1 VTQLKFPIA
10 LPIAMLLFRSVRR
23 STQGAA
29 IAGLVAALLL
39 VANSSGLLFAQSFS
53 SGLRGTVS
61 DASGAALNGATA
73 TLTDEA
79 THQIRTAVTDGTG
92 SYAFNELRP
101 STYTLHL
108 AAAGFR
114 AADRTHIQLS
124 PQDFLTLDVTLSVGA
139 ASDVVQ
145 VSAEAALVDPSTASV
160 STNLSQ
166 EQLVNLPI
174 LGRNPYMSVKVS
186 GLFINTGNPQFVRL
200 ADQNGTTQ
208 TSVAGGPIGS
218 NQYEIDGVPIT
229 DTNNRPIAIP
239 TIEAIQDVK
248 VQANTYDAQ
257 VGRTGGAVFNTLL
270 RSGSNTYHGS
280 VFGATRQTDW
290 LANDFFAKQQGIP
303 RPDSPYY
310 NWGAS
315 LGGFLFIP
323 HVYDGRNKT
332 FFFIASE
339 GYIQTS
345 PYTEQFAVPT
355 ALERTGDFSESY
367 NTDGTLD
374 VIYDPTKTYTDAQGV
389 IHRTPFPGNKI
400 TNPST
405 VGKNIASYYPLPQV
419 ASASGQINFT
429 GTDDVRDHAQELTVK
444 LDQQIRPW
452 WNVSGSYIFYEALQ
466 PLGNPLGTLPG
477 SYSYT
482 YHRQVDATQLNS
494 TWILNPTTVLT
505 ARYGINRFP
514 NLIAEVSQGFNPAAL
529 GFPTSL
535 TSQLQ
540 ADFFPTI
547 FMRNFSQLGQDTSS
561 LDNWKSQTLNAT
573 LTKNLGKHNL
583 AFGTEYRRLRLN
595 FIDVSDAPGTYTF
608 SGAFSQ
614 DYPSAVNDD
623 TGSDLAD
630 LLLGYPASGFVETT
644 TPLKTY
650 ADYFALF
657 AQDDFR
663 VTRRLTL
670 NLGLRYES
678 ETGLKEDHNQLAVG
692 FDRTATSKLAGNT
705 SVAGGILFAGVNGN
719 SRDIG
724 DLSRLKL
731 APRIGASYALNGKT
745 VLRGGYGILYAPLR
759 YDPSAALAPGYTQYT
774 PYVASNDG
782 DQTPASVLDNPFP
795 NGIEKPSGNSAGLL
809 TGIGSSVTSYD
820 QKLKAPRV
828 QQFSAGVEREL
839 PGRIALEAEYIGSRS
854 TNLSPGYTGS
864 TPVNYNQLNPS
875 NFDLG
880 LSALSSAVSNPY
892 YGNGGAG
899 VIGSPTVAQSQLL
912 LPFPQ
917 FSSVNLLTS
926 SSYADY
932 NALLVKAE
940 RRVGKGLNLLSSF
953 TWSRNRDASFATN
966 NSIQSPAA
974 NAPQNIYDLGA
985 EYGYAVNNV
994 PYRFSAGATYDLPVG
1009 HGQRFSTGSRIVNLI
1024 AGDWQLSV
1032 LPTFQAGFPVTISQS
1047 NNPNKSVVGNGVQ
1060 RPSLV
1065 AGVPLGTKGSLY
1077 NRLSGYINP
1086 AAFTASSALTFG
1098 NAPRTLSL
1106 RGPAFE
1112 NWDLALFKNVKVLE
1126 RVNVQFRAE
1135 SFNAFNTPEFNGPN
1149 TSFGSSNFGQITSD
1163 ANFPR
1168 YLQLGLRVSY

>member
-1 VTQLKFPIA
+1 VTQFISAFRRLHFGSA
-10 LPIAMLLFRSVRR
+10 LRLPQS
-23 STQGAA
+23 AA
-29 IAGLVAALLL
+29 ITVIVATLVL
-39 VANSSGLLFAQSFS
+39 VANSSPLLCAQTFN

-61 DASGAALNGATA
+61 DARGAALGGAIA
-73 TLTDEA
+73 TLTDET
-79 THQIRTAVTDGTG
+79 THQVRKAITDSIGA
-92 SYAFNELRP
+92 YAFNELRP
-101 STYTLHL
+101 SNYTLHIE
-108 AAAGFR
+108 ATGFS
-114 AADRTHIQLS
+114 ATDRTHIELS
-124 PQDFLTLDVTLSVGA
+124 PQDFLTLDVVLSVGA
-139 ASDVVQ
+139 EKQVVE
-145 VSAEAALVDPSTASV
+145 VNSEAALVDPSTASV

-166 EQLVNLPI
+166 QQLEDLPI

-186 GLFINTGNPQFVRL
+186 GLFVNTGNPQFVRF

-218 NQYEIDGVPIT
+218 NLYEIDGVPIT

-280 VFGATRQTDW
+280 VFGATRQGDW
-290 LANDFFAKQQGIP
+290 LANDFFAKRQGVP
-303 RPDSPYY
+303 RPNSPYY

-315 LGGFLFIP
+315 LGGFLYIP
-323 HVYDGRNKT
+323 HVYDGHNKT

-355 ALERTGDFSESY
+355 ALERTGDFSQSY
-367 NTDGTLD
+367 NPDGTLD

-400 TNPST
+400 TNLSA

-419 ASASGQINFT
+419 ASATGQINFT
-429 GTDDVRDHAQELTVK
+429 GTDNVRDHAQEVTVK

-494 TWILNPTTVLT
+494 TWILNPTTILT
-505 ARYGINRFP
+505 ARYGNNRFP
-514 NLIAEVSQGFNPAAL
+514 NLIAEVSQGFNPSTL
-529 GFPTSL
+529 GFPTAL

-561 LDNWKSQTLNAT
+561 LDDWKSQTLNAT
-573 LTKNLGKHNL
+573 LTKSLGRHNL

-608 SGAFSQ
+608 SGVFTQ
-614 DYPSAVNDD
+614 DSPSAVNDD

-630 LLLGYPASGFVETT
+630 LLLGYPASGYVETT

-663 VTRRLTL
+663 LTPRMTL
-670 NLGLRYES
+670 NLGLRYEM

-692 FDRTATSKLAGNT
+692 FDRTAAAQLSSST
-705 SVAGGILFAGVNGN
+705 SVTGGILFAGTNGN
-719 SRDIG
+719 PRDIG
-724 DLSRLKL
+724 DLSRLKF
-731 APRIGASYALNGKT
+731 APRIGASYALNNKT

-759 YDPSAALAPGYTQYT
+759 YDPSAAIAPGYTQYT
-774 PYVASNDG
+774 PFVASNDG
-782 DQTPASVLDNPFP
+782 DQTPANVLDNPFP
-795 NGIEKPSGNSAGLL
+795 NGVEKPAGNSAGLL

-820 QKLKAPRV
+820 QDFKSPRI
-828 QQFSAGVEREL
+828 QQFSVGLEREL
-839 PGRIALEAEYIGSRS
+839 PGHIALEAEYVGSRS
-854 TNLSPGYTGS
+854 ANLSPGSTGS

-875 NFDLG
+875 KFGLG
-880 LSALSSAVSNPY
+880 LAALSSSVSNPY
-892 YGNGGAG
+892 YGNGGTG
-899 VIGSPTVAQSQLL
+899 VIGNPTVAQSQLM

-917 FSSVNLLTS
+917 FSSVNLLAS

-932 NALLVKAE
+932 NALLIKVE
-940 RRVGKGLNLLSSF
+940 RRAGKNLSLISSF
-953 TWSRNRDASFATN
+953 TWSRNRDASFATT

-974 NAPQNIYDLGA
+974 SAPQNIYDLRA
-985 EYGYAVNNV
+985 EYGYSVNNV
-994 PYRFSAGATYDLPVG
+994 PYRFSAGATYNLPVG
-1009 HGQRFSTGSRIVNLI
+1009 RGQRFSPRSSIGNLI
-1024 AGDWQLSV
+1024 VGNWQLSV
-1032 LPTFQAGFPVTISQS
+1032 VPTFQAGFPVTINQS
-1047 NNPNKSVVGNGVQ
+1047 SNPNSSVVGNAVQ
-1060 RPSLV
+1060 RPNLV
-1065 AGVPLGTKGSLY
+1065 SGVALGTKGSLY
-1077 NRLSGYINP
+1077 SRLSGYINP
-1086 AAFTASSALTFG
+1086 AAFTASTALTFG

-1112 NWDLALFKNVKVLE
+1112 NWDLALFKNVKVRD
-1126 RVNVQFRAE
+1126 RVEVQLRVE

-1149 TSFGSSNFGQITSD
+1149 TSFGSSSFGQITSD

-1168 YLQLGLRVSY
+1168 YLQLGLRVAY

>member
-1 VTQLKFPIA
+1 VTQFISAFRRLHFGSA
-10 LPIAMLLFRSVRR
+10 LRLPQS
-23 STQGAA
+23 AA
-29 IAGLVAALLL
+29 ITVIVATLVL
-39 VANSSGLLFAQSFS
+39 VANSSPLLCAQTFN

-61 DASGAALNGATA
+61 DARGAALGGAIA
-73 TLTDEA
+73 TLTDET
-79 THQIRTAVTDGTG
+79 THQVRKAITDSIGA
-92 SYAFNELRP
+92 YAFNELRP
-101 STYTLHL
+101 SNYTLHIE
-108 AAAGFR
+108 ATGFS
-114 AADRTHIQLS
+114 ATDRTHIELS
-124 PQDFLTLDVTLSVGA
+124 PQDFLTLDVVLSVGA
-139 ASDVVQ
+139 EKQVVE
-145 VSAEAALVDPSTASV
+145 VNSEAALVDPSTASV

-166 EQLVNLPI
+166 QQLEDLPI

-186 GLFINTGNPQFVRL
+186 GLFVNTGNPQFVRF

-218 NQYEIDGVPIT
+218 NLYEIDGVPIT

-280 VFGATRQTDW
+280 VFGATRQGDW
-290 LANDFFAKQQGIP
+290 LANDFFAKRQGVP
-303 RPDSPYY
+303 RPNSPYY

-315 LGGFLFIP
+315 LGGFLYIP
-323 HVYDGRNKT
+323 HVYDGHNKT

-355 ALERTGDFSESY
+355 ALERTGDFSQSY
-367 NTDGTLD
+367 NPDGTLD

-400 TNPST
+400 TNLSA

-419 ASASGQINFT
+419 ASATGQINFT
-429 GTDDVRDHAQELTVK
+429 GTDNVRDHAQEVTVK

-494 TWILNPTTVLT
+494 TWILNPTTILT
-505 ARYGINRFP
+505 ARYGNNRFP
-514 NLIAEVSQGFNPAAL
+514 NLIAEVSQGFNPSTL
-529 GFPTSL
+529 GFPTAL

-561 LDNWKSQTLNAT
+561 LDDWKSQTLNAT
-573 LTKNLGKHNL
+573 VTKSLGRHNL

-608 SGAFSQ
+608 SGVFTQ
-614 DYPSAVNDD
+614 DSPSAVNDD

-630 LLLGYPASGFVETT
+630 LLLGYPASGYVETT

-663 VTRRLTL
+663 LTPRMTL
-670 NLGLRYES
+670 NLGLRYEM

-692 FDRTATSKLAGNT
+692 FDRTAAAQLSSST
-705 SVAGGILFAGVNGN
+705 SVTGGILFAGTNGN
-719 SRDIG
+719 PRDIG
-724 DLSRLKL
+724 DLSRLKF
-731 APRIGASYALNGKT
+731 APRIGASYALNNKT

-759 YDPSAALAPGYTQYT
+759 YDPSAAIAPGYTQYT
-774 PYVASNDG
+774 PFVASNDG
-782 DQTPASVLDNPFP
+782 DQTPANVLDNPFP
-795 NGIEKPSGNSAGLL
+795 NGVEKPAGNSAGLL

-820 QKLKAPRV
+820 QDFKSPRI
-828 QQFSAGVEREL
+828 QQFSVGLEREL
-839 PGRIALEAEYIGSRS
+839 PGHIALEAEYVGSRS
-854 TNLSPGYTGS
+854 ANLSPGSTGS

-875 NFDLG
+875 KFGLG
-880 LSALSSAVSNPY
+880 LAALSSSVSNPY
-892 YGNGGAG
+892 YGNGGTG
-899 VIGSPTVAQSQLL
+899 VIGNPTVAQSQLM

-917 FSSVNLLTS
+917 FSSVNLLAS

-932 NALLVKAE
+932 NALLIKVE
-940 RRVGKGLNLLSSF
+940 RRAGKNLSLISSF
-953 TWSRNRDASFATN
+953 TWSRNRDASFATT

-974 NAPQNIYDLGA
+974 SAPQNIYDLRA
-985 EYGYAVNNV
+985 EYGYSVNNV
-994 PYRFSAGATYDLPVG
+994 PYRFSAGATYNLPVG
-1009 HGQRFSTGSRIVNLI
+1009 RGQRFSPRSSIGNLI
-1024 AGDWQLSV
+1024 VGNWQLSV
-1032 LPTFQAGFPVTISQS
+1032 VPTFQAGFPVTINQS
-1047 NNPNKSVVGNGVQ
+1047 SNPNSSVVGNAVQ
-1060 RPSLV
+1060 RPNLV
-1065 AGVPLGTKGSLY
+1065 SGVALGTKGSLY
-1077 NRLSGYINP
+1077 SRLSGYINP
-1086 AAFTASSALTFG
+1086 AAFTASTALTFG

-1112 NWDLALFKNVKVLE
+1112 NWDLALFKNVKVRD
-1126 RVNVQFRAE
+1126 RVEVQLRVE

-1149 TSFGSSNFGQITSD
+1149 TSFGSSSFGQITSD

-1168 YLQLGLRVSY
+1168 YLQLGLRVAY

>member
-1 VTQLKFPIA
+1 MIQFTSAPRLRF
-10 LPIAMLLFRSVRR
+10 FRKAGS
-23 STQGAA
+23 SAQSAA
-29 IAGLVAALLL
+29 ISGIVATLLL
-39 VANSSGLLFAQSFS
+39 VVISSPLSHSQNFS

-61 DASGAALNGATA
+61 DASGAALHGATA

-79 THQIRTAVTDGTG
+79 THQIRTATTDSIGA
-92 SYAFNELRP
+92 YAFSELRP
-101 STYTLHL
+101 STYTLHI
-108 AAAGFR
+108 AAAGFS
-114 AADRTHIQLS
+114 ATDRTHIQLS
-124 PQDFLTLDVTLSVGA
+124 PQDFLTLDIELAVGA
-139 ASDVVQ
+139 ASDSVQ
-145 VSAEAALVDPSTASV
+145 VSEEATLVDPATASV
-160 STNLSQ
+160 STNLNQ
-166 EQLVNLPI
+166 QQLVDLPI

-186 GLFINTGNPQFVRL
+186 GLFINTGNPQFVRF

-218 NQYEIDGVPIT
+218 NLYEIDGVAIT

-270 RSGSNTYHGS
+270 RSGSNIYHGS
-280 VFGATRQTDW
+280 VFGATRQTEW

-315 LGGFLFIP
+315 LGGFLYIP

-355 ALERTGDFSESY
+355 ALERTGDFSQSY
-367 NTDGTLD
+367 NPDGTLD
-374 VIYDPTKTYTDAQGV
+374 VIYDPTKTYSDAQGV
-389 IHRTPFPGNKI
+389 LHRTPFPENKI
-400 TNPST
+400 TNLST
-405 VGKNIASYYPLPQV
+405 VGKNIASYYPLPQEPEPT
-419 ASASGQINFT
+419 GQINFT
-429 GTDDVRDHAQELTVK
+429 GIDDVRDHAQEVTVK

-494 TWILNPTTVLT
+494 TWILNPTTVVT

-514 NLIAEVSQGFNPAAL
+514 NLIAEVSEGFNPASL

-561 LDNWKSQTLNAT
+561 LDNWKSQTLSAA
-573 LTKNLGKHNL
+573 LTKNLGKHDL
-583 AFGTEYRRLRLN
+583 SFGAEYRRLRLN

-608 SGAFSQ
+608 SGVFTQ
-614 DYPSAVNDD
+614 DFPSAVNDD

-630 LLLGYPASGFVETT
+630 LLLGYPESGYVETT
-644 TPLKTY
+644 TPLQTY
-650 ADYFALF
+650 ADYFALY

-663 VTRRLTL
+663 LSRRLTL

-692 FDRTATSKLAGNT
+692 FDRNATAKLAGGT
-705 SVAGGILFAGVNGN
+705 PVTGGILFAGVDGN
-719 SRDIG
+719 PRDIG
-724 DLSRLKL
+724 NLSRLKF
-731 APRIGASYALNGKT
+731 APRIGVSYALNRKT
-745 VLRGGYGILYAPLR
+745 VLRGGYGILYAPVR

-782 DQTPASVLDNPFP
+782 DQTPANVLDNPFP
-795 NGIEKPSGNSAGLL
+795 SGIEKPAGNSAGLL
-809 TGIGSSVTSYD
+809 TGIGGSVTSYD
-820 QKLKAPRV
+820 QGFKAPRV
-828 QQFSAGVEREL
+828 QQFSAGLEREL
-839 PGRIALEAEYIGSRS
+839 PGKIALEAEYVGSRS
-854 TNLSPGYTGS
+854 NNLSPGSTGS
-864 TPVNYNQLNPS
+864 TPINYNQLNPS
-875 NFDLG
+875 NFNLG
-880 LSALSSAVSNPY
+880 LAALSNSVSNPY
-892 YGNGGAG
+892 YGNGGTG

-917 FSSVNLLTS
+917 FSSVNLLAS

-932 NALLVKAE
+932 NALLIKAE
-940 RRVGKGLNLLSSF
+940 RRVGRGLNLLSSF

-974 NAPQNIYDLGA
+974 SAPQNIYNLQA
-985 EYGYAVNNV
+985 EYGYSVNNV
-994 PYRFSAGATYDLPVG
+994 PYRFSAGVTYDLPVG
-1009 HGQRFSTGSRIVNLI
+1009 RGQRFSTGSRIGDLI

-1032 LPTFQAGFPVTISQS
+1032 IPTFQAGFPLTIRQS
-1047 NNPNKSVVGNGVQ
+1047 SNPNSSVVGNGVQ
-1060 RPSLV
+1060 RPNLV
-1065 AGVPLGTKGSLY
+1065 PGVPLGTKGSLY
-1077 NRLSGYINP
+1077 SRLSGYINP
-1086 AAFTASSALTFG
+1086 AAFTSSAALTFG

-1106 RGPAFE
+1106 RGPAYE
-1112 NWDLALFKNVKVLE
+1112 NWDLALFKNVKIREL
-1126 RVNVQFRAE
+1126 VNVQFRAE
-1135 SFNAFNTPEFNGPN
+1135 SFNALNTPEYNGPN
-1149 TSFGSSNFGQITSD
+1149 TSFGSSSFGQISSD

>member
-1 VTQLKFPIA
+1 VTQFISAFRRLHFGSA
-10 LPIAMLLFRSVRR
+10 LRLPQS
-23 STQGAA
+23 AA
-29 IAGLVAALLL
+29 ITVIVATLVL
-39 VANSSGLLFAQSFS
+39 VANSSPLLCAQTFN

-61 DASGAALNGATA
+61 DARGAALGGAIA
-73 TLTDEA
+73 TLTDET
-79 THQIRTAVTDGTG
+79 THQVRKAITDSIGA
-92 SYAFNELRP
+92 YAFNELRP
-101 STYTLHL
+101 SNYTLHIE
-108 AAAGFR
+108 ATGFS
-114 AADRTHIQLS
+114 ATDRTHIELS
-124 PQDFLTLDVTLSVGA
+124 PQDFLTLDVVLSVGA
-139 ASDVVQ
+139 EKQVVE
-145 VSAEAALVDPSTASV
+145 VNSEAALVDPSTASV

-166 EQLVNLPI
+166 QQLEDLPI

-186 GLFINTGNPQFVRL
+186 GLFVNTGNPQFVRF

-218 NQYEIDGVPIT
+218 NLYEIDGVPIT

-280 VFGATRQTDW
+280 VFGATRQGDW
-290 LANDFFAKQQGIP
+290 LANDFFAKRQGVP
-303 RPDSPYY
+303 RPNSPYY

-315 LGGFLFIP
+315 LGGFLYIP
-323 HVYDGRNKT
+323 HVYDGHNKT

-355 ALERTGDFSESY
+355 ALERTGDFSQSY
-367 NTDGTLD
+367 NPDGTLD

-400 TNPST
+400 TNLSA

-419 ASASGQINFT
+419 ASATGQINFT
-429 GTDDVRDHAQELTVK
+429 GTDNVRDHAQEVTVK

-494 TWILNPTTVLT
+494 TWILNPTTILT
-505 ARYGINRFP
+505 ARYGNNRFP
-514 NLIAEVSQGFNPAAL
+514 NLIAEVSQGFNPSTL
-529 GFPTSL
+529 GFPTAL

-561 LDNWKSQTLNAT
+561 LDDWKSQTLNAT
-573 LTKNLGKHNL
+573 LTKSLGRHNL

-608 SGAFSQ
+608 SGVFTQ
-614 DYPSAVNDD
+614 DSPSAVNDD

-630 LLLGYPASGFVETT
+630 LLLGYPASGYVETT

-663 VTRRLTL
+663 LTPRMTL
-670 NLGLRYES
+670 NLGLRYEM

-692 FDRTATSKLAGNT
+692 FDRTAAAQLSSST
-705 SVAGGILFAGVNGN
+705 SVTGGILFAGTNGN
-719 SRDIG
+719 PRDIG
-724 DLSRLKL
+724 DLSRLKF
-731 APRIGASYALNGKT
+731 APRIGASYALNNKT

-759 YDPSAALAPGYTQYT
+759 YDPSAAIAPGYTQYT
-774 PYVASNDG
+774 PFVASNDG
-782 DQTPASVLDNPFP
+782 DQTPANVLDNPFP
-795 NGIEKPSGNSAGLL
+795 NGVEKPAGNSAGLL

-820 QKLKAPRV
+820 QDFKSPRI
-828 QQFSAGVEREL
+828 QQFSVGLEREL
-839 PGRIALEAEYIGSRS
+839 PGHIALEAEYVGSRS
-854 TNLSPGYTGS
+854 ANLSPGSTGS

-875 NFDLG
+875 KFGLG
-880 LSALSSAVSNPY
+880 LAALSSSVSNPY
-892 YGNGGAG
+892 YGNGGTG
-899 VIGSPTVAQSQLL
+899 VIGNPTVAQSQLM

-917 FSSVNLLTS
+917 FSSVNLLAS

-932 NALLVKAE
+932 NALLIKVE
-940 RRVGKGLNLLSSF
+940 RRAGKNLSLISSF
-953 TWSRNRDASFATN
+953 TWSRNRDASFATT

-974 NAPQNIYDLGA
+974 SAPQNIYDLRA
-985 EYGYAVNNV
+985 EYGYSVNNV
-994 PYRFSAGATYDLPVG
+994 PYRFSAGATYNLPVG
-1009 HGQRFSTGSRIVNLI
+1009 RGQRFSLRSSIGNLI
-1024 AGDWQLSV
+1024 VGNWQLSV
-1032 LPTFQAGFPVTISQS
+1032 VPTFQAGFPVTINQS
-1047 NNPNKSVVGNGVQ
+1047 SNPNSSVVGNAVQ
-1060 RPSLV
+1060 RPNLV
-1065 AGVPLGTKGSLY
+1065 SGVALGTKGSLY
-1077 NRLSGYINP
+1077 SRLSGYINP
-1086 AAFTASSALTFG
+1086 AAFTASTALTFG

-1112 NWDLALFKNVKVLE
+1112 NWDLALFKNVKVRD
-1126 RVNVQFRAE
+1126 RVEVQLRVE

-1149 TSFGSSNFGQITSD
+1149 TSFGSSSFGQITSD

-1168 YLQLGLRVSY
+1168 YLQLGLRVAY

>member
-1 VTQLKFPIA
+1 MTRFIIPFRT
-10 LPIAMLLFRSVRR
+10 LPFRKVRL
-23 STQGAA
+23 SAESAA
-29 IAGLVAALLL
+29 IAGMIFTLLL
-39 VANSSGLLFAQSFS
+39 LASSSPLLFAQTFS

-61 DASGAALNGATA
+61 DASGGALRGATA

-79 THQIRTAVTDGTG
+79 THQVRTAVTDSIGA
-92 SYAFNELRP
+92 YAFNELRP
-101 STYTLHL
+101 STYTLHI
-108 AAAGFR
+108 AADGFS
-114 AADRTHIQLS
+114 ATDRTHIELS
-124 PQDFLTLDVTLSVGA
+124 PQDFLTLDVALTVGA
-139 ASDVVQ
+139 TRDVVQ

-160 STNLSQ
+160 STNLTQ
-166 EQLVNLPI
+166 EQLVDLPI

-186 GLFINTGNPQFVRL
+186 GLFINTGNPQFVRF

-218 NQYEIDGVPIT
+218 NLYEIDGVPIT

-315 LGGFLFIP
+315 LGGFVFIP
-323 HVYDGRNKT
+323 RVYNGHDKT
-332 FFFIASE
+332 FFFIGSE

-355 ALERTGDFSESY
+355 ALERTGDFSQSF
-367 NTDGTLD
+367 NSDGTLD
-374 VIYDPTKTYTDAQGV
+374 VIYDPTKSYTDEEGV

-400 TNPST
+400 TNLST

-419 ASASGQINFT
+419 ASATGQINFT
-429 GTDDVRDHAQELTVK
+429 GTDDVRDHAQEVTVK

-452 WNVSGSYIFYEALQ
+452 WNVSGSYIFYEARQ

-477 SYSYT
+477 SYSYIF
-482 YHRQVDATQLNS
+482 HRQVDATQLNS
-494 TWILNPTTVLT
+494 TWILNRTTVLT

-514 NLIAEVSQGFNPAAL
+514 NLIAEVSQGFNPSTL
-529 GFPTSL
+529 GFPTTL

-561 LDNWKSQTLNAT
+561 LDDWKSQTLNAT
-573 LTKNLGKHNL
+573 LTKSLGKHNL

-608 SGAFSQ
+608 SGVFTQ
-614 DYPSAVNDD
+614 DFPSAVNDD

-630 LLLGYPASGFVETT
+630 LLLGYPASGYVETT

-650 ADYFALF
+650 ADYLAFF
-657 AQDDFR
+657 GQDDFR
-663 VTRRLTL
+663 LTRHLTL

-692 FDRTATSKLAGNT
+692 FDRTATAQLGGNT
-705 SVAGGILFAGVNGN
+705 PVTGGILFAGINGN
-719 SRDIG
+719 PRDIG
-724 DLSRLKL
+724 DLSRLKF
-731 APRIGASYALNGKT
+731 APRIGASYALNSNT

-774 PYVASNDG
+774 PFVASNDG
-782 DQTPASVLDNPFP
+782 DQTPANVLDNPFP
-795 NGIEKPSGNSAGLL
+795 NGVEKPAGNSAGLL

-820 QKLKAPRV
+820 RSLKAPRV
-828 QQFSAGVEREL
+828 QQFSAGLEREL
-839 PGRIALEAEYIGSRS
+839 PGKIALEAEYVGSRS
-854 TNLSPGYTGS
+854 TNLSPGSTGS

-875 NFDLG
+875 HFGLG
-880 LSALSSAVSNPY
+880 LAALSSSVSNPY
-892 YGNGGAG
+892 YGNGGTG
-899 VIGSPTVAQSQLL
+899 VIGSSTVAESQLL

-917 FSSVNLLTS
+917 FSSVNLLAS
-926 SSYADY
+926 SGYADY
-932 NALLVKAE
+932 DALLVKAE
-940 RRVGKGLNLLSSF
+940 RRAGRGLNLLSSF

-974 NAPQNIYDLGA
+974 NAPQNIYDLRA
-985 EYGYAVNNV
+985 EYGYSVNNV

-1009 HGQRFSTGSRIVNLI
+1009 QGQRYSTGSRIGDLI

-1032 LPTFQAGFPVTISQS
+1032 VPTFQAGFPVTISQS
-1047 NNPNKSVVGNGVQ
+1047 SNPNSSVVGNGVQ
-1060 RPSLV
+1060 RPNLV
-1065 AGVPLGTKGSLY
+1065 PGVALGTKGSLY
-1077 NRLSGYINP
+1077 NRLTDYINP
-1086 AAFTASSALTFG
+1086 AAFTSSAALTFG

-1112 NWDLALFKNVKVLE
+1112 NWDLALFKNVKVRE
-1126 RVNVQFRAE
+1126 RVDVQFRAE
-1135 SFNAFNTPEFNGPN
+1135 SFNAFNTPEYNGPN

>member
-1 VTQLKFPIA
+1 MTQLISAFK
-10 LPIAMLLFRSVRR
+10 LFLFGSVRR
-23 STQGAA
+23 SSQSTPFTGILATL
-29 IAGLVAALLL
+29 ILIVG
-39 VANSSGLLFAQSFS
+39 SSPQLFAQTFS
-53 SGLRGTVS
+53 SGLRGTVT
-61 DASGAALNGATA
+61 DASGAAIAGATA

-79 THQIRTAVTDGTG
+79 THQVRTATTDSIGA
-92 SYAFNELRP
+92 YAFNELRP
-101 STYTLHL
+101 STYTLHIE
-108 AAAGFR
+108 AASFSAT
-114 AADRTHIQLS
+114 DRTHIQLS
-124 PQDFLTLDVTLSVGA
+124 PQDFLILDIALTVGA
-139 ASDVVQ
+139 AQNVVEVRSD
-145 VSAEAALVDPSTASV
+145 AALIDPSTASI

-166 EQLVNLPI
+166 QQLEDLPI
-174 LGRNPYMSVKVS
+174 LGRNPYMSVKES
-186 GLFINTGNPQFVRL
+186 GLFVNTGNPQFVRF

-218 NQYEIDGVPIT
+218 NQYEIDGIPIT

-315 LGGFLFIP
+315 MGGFLFIP

-355 ALERTGDFSESY
+355 ALERTGDFSQSY
-367 NTDGTLD
+367 NPDGTLD

-400 TNPST
+400 ANVST

-419 ASASGQINFT
+419 SSATGQINFT
-429 GTDDVRDHAQELTVK
+429 GTDDVRDHAQEVTLK

-482 YHRQVDATQLNS
+482 YHRQVDATQFNS

-505 ARYGINRFP
+505 VRYGNNRFP
-514 NLIAEVSQGFNPAAL
+514 NLIAEVSQGFNPATL

-547 FMRNFSQLGQDTSS
+547 FMRNFSQLGQDTSQ
-561 LDNWKSQTLNAT
+561 LDNWKSQTLNET
-573 LTKNLGKHNL
+573 LTKSLGKHNL
-583 AFGTEYRRLRLN
+583 AFGTEYRRLRMN
-595 FIDVSDAPGTYTF
+595 FIDVSEAPGTYTF
-608 SGAFSQ
+608 SGVFTQ
-614 DYPSAVNDD
+614 DSPSAVNDD

-630 LLLGYPASGFVETT
+630 LLLGYPASGYVETT
-644 TPLKTY
+644 TPLQTY
-650 ADYFALF
+650 ADYFAVF

-663 VTRRLTL
+663 LSRRLTL
-670 NLGLRYES
+670 NLGLRYET

-692 FDRTATSKLAGNT
+692 FNPTATALLNGT
-705 SVAGGILFAGVNGN
+705 TPVTGGILFAGVNDN
-719 SRDIG
+719 PRDIG
-724 DLSRLKL
+724 SLSRLKF
-731 APRIGASYALNGKT
+731 APRIGASYALNDKT
-745 VLRGGYGILYAPLR
+745 VLRGGYGILYAPIR

-782 DQTPASVLDNPFP
+782 DQTPDNVLDNPFP
-795 NGIEKPSGNSAGLL
+795 SGIQKPAGNSAGLL

-820 QKLKAPRV
+820 QSFKAPRV
-828 QQFSAGVEREL
+828 QQFSVGVEREL
-839 PGRIALEAEYIGSRS
+839 PGHIALEVEYVGSRS
-854 TNLSPGYTGS
+854 TNLSPGSTGS
-864 TPVNYNQLNPS
+864 TPVNYDQLNPS
-875 NFDLG
+875 KFGLG
-880 LSALSSAVSNPY
+880 LAALSAPVANPY
-892 YGNGGAG
+892 YGNGGTG
-899 VIGSPTVAQSQLL
+899 VIGNPTVAQSQLL

-917 FSSVNLLTS
+917 FSSVNLLAS

-940 RRVGKGLNLLSSF
+940 RRAGKGLTLISSF
-953 TWSRNRDASFATN
+953 TWSRNRDASFSTT
-966 NSIQSPAA
+966 NSIQTPAA
-974 NAPQNIYDLGA
+974 SAPQNIYDLRA

-994 PYRFSAGATYDLPVG
+994 PYRFSAGATFDLPVG
-1009 HGQRFSTGSRIVNLI
+1009 HGQRFSTRSAIGDLILGS
-1024 AGDWQLSV
+1024 WQLSV
-1032 LPTFQAGFPVTISQS
+1032 APTFQAGFPITISQS
-1047 NNPNKSVVGNGVQ
+1047 SNPNSSVVGNGVQ
-1060 RPSLV
+1060 RPNLV
-1065 AGVPLGTKGSLY
+1065 PGVSLGTKGSLY

-1086 AAFTASSALTFG
+1086 AAFTASSALTYG

-1112 NWDLALFKNVKVLE
+1112 NWDLALFKNVKVHD

-1135 SFNAFNTPEFNGPN
+1135 SFNAFNTPEYNGPN

-1168 YLQLGLRVSY
+1168 YLQLGLRVAY

>member
-1 VTQLKFPIA
+1 MIQFIPFV
-10 LPIAMLLFRSVRR
+10 RSILR
-23 STQGAA
+23 SPHS
-29 IAGLVAALLL
+29 AALTGIIAIFLF
-39 VANSSGLLFAQSFS
+39 VSSVSPSLFAQTFNG
-53 SGLRGTVS
+53 GLRGTVT
-61 DASGAALNGATA
+61 DASGAALAGATA

-79 THQIRTAVTDGTG
+79 THQIRTAITDSIGA
-92 SYAFNELRP
+92 YAFNELRP
-101 STYTLHL
+101 SNYTLHI
-108 AAAGFR
+108 AAAGFS
-114 AADRTHIQLS
+114 ATDRTHILLS
-124 PQDFLTLDVTLSVGA
+124 PQDFLTLDVSLAVGA

-166 EQLVNLPI
+166 QQLVDLPI

-186 GLFINTGNPQFVRL
+186 GLFINTGNPQFVRF

-218 NQYEIDGVPIT
+218 NLYEIDGVPIT

-323 HVYDGRNKT
+323 HVYDGHNKT

-355 ALERTGDFSESY
+355 ALERTGDFSQSF

-374 VIYDPTKTYTDAQGV
+374 VIYDPTKTYMDAQGV

-400 TNPST
+400 TNPSA
-405 VGKNIASYYPLPQV
+405 VGKNIASYYPLPQTP
-419 ASASGQINFT
+419 SATGQINFT
-429 GTDDVRDHAQELTVK
+429 GTDNVRDHAQEVTVK

-452 WNVSGSYIFYEALQ
+452 WTASGSYVFYEALQ

-505 ARYGINRFP
+505 ARYGNNRFP
-514 NLIAEVSQGFNPAAL
+514 NLIAEVSQGFNPSTL
-529 GFPTSL
+529 GFPTTL

-547 FMRNFSQLGQDTSS
+547 FLRNFSQLGQDTSS
-561 LDNWKSQTLNAT
+561 LDDWKSQTLDAT
-573 LTKNLGKHNL
+573 LTKSWGRHNL

-595 FIDVSDAPGTYTF
+595 FIDVSDAPGTYSF
-608 SGAFSQ
+608 SGVFTQ
-614 DYPSAVNDD
+614 DFPSAVNDD
-623 TGSDLAD
+623 SGSDLAD
-630 LLLGYPASGFVETT
+630 LLLGYPASGEVETT

-650 ADYFALF
+650 ADYFAVF

-663 VTRRLTL
+663 LTRRLTL

-692 FDRTATSKLAGNT
+692 FDRAATAQLGGSIPVT
-705 SVAGGILFAGVNGN
+705 GGILFAGINGN
-719 SRDIG
+719 PRDIG
-724 DLSRLKL
+724 DLSRLKF
-731 APRIGASYALNGKT
+731 APRIGASYALNSKT
-745 VLRGGYGILYAPLR
+745 VVRGGYGILYAPIR

-782 DQTPASVLDNPFP
+782 DQTPANVLNNPFP
-795 NGIEKPSGNSAGLL
+795 SGIEKPAGNSAGLL
-809 TGIGSSVTSYD
+809 TGVGGSVTSYD
-820 QKLKAPRV
+820 QGFKAPRV
-828 QQFSAGVEREL
+828 QQFSVGVEREL
-839 PGRIALEAEYIGSRS
+839 PGKIALDAEYVGSRS
-854 TNLSPGYTGS
+854 TNLSPGSTGS

-875 NFDLG
+875 SFGLG
-880 LSALSSAVSNPY
+880 LAALSSSVSNPY
-892 YGNGGAG
+892 YGNGGTG
-899 VIGSPTVAQSQLL
+899 VIGNSTVAQSQLL

-917 FSSVNLLTS
+917 FSSVNLLAS

-932 NALLVKAE
+932 NALLIKAE
-940 RRVGKGLNLLSSF
+940 RRAGKGLNLLSSF

-974 NAPQNIYDLGA
+974 SAPQNIYDLRA
-985 EYGYAVNNV
+985 EYGYSVNNV

-1009 HGQRFSTGSRIVNLI
+1009 QGQRFSAGSRIGNLI

-1032 LPTFQAGFPVTISQS
+1032 VPTFQAGFPVTISQS
-1047 NNPNKSVVGNGVQ
+1047 SNPNSSVVGNGVQ
-1060 RPSLV
+1060 RPNLV
-1065 AGVPLGTKGSLY
+1065 PGAALGTSGSLY
-1077 NRLSGYINP
+1077 NRLSDYINP
-1086 AAFTASSALTFG
+1086 AAFTSSTALTFG
-1098 NAPRTLSL
+1098 NAPRALSL

-1112 NWDLALFKNVKVLE
+1112 NWDLALFKNVRVRD

-1168 YLQLGLRVSY
+1168 YLQLGLRVAY

>member
-1 VTQLKFPIA
+1 VTQFISAFRRLHFGSA
-10 LPIAMLLFRSVRR
+10 LRLPQS
-23 STQGAA
+23 AA
-29 IAGLVAALLL
+29 ITVIVATLVL
-39 VANSSGLLFAQSFS
+39 VANSSPLLCAQTFN

-61 DASGAALNGATA
+61 DARGAALGGAIA
-73 TLTDEA
+73 TLTDET
-79 THQIRTAVTDGTG
+79 THQVRKAITDSIGA
-92 SYAFNELRP
+92 YAFNELRP
-101 STYTLHL
+101 SNYTLHIE
-108 AAAGFR
+108 ATGFS
-114 AADRTHIQLS
+114 ATDRTHIELS
-124 PQDFLTLDVTLSVGA
+124 PQDFLTLDVVLSVGA
-139 ASDVVQ
+139 EKQVVE
-145 VSAEAALVDPSTASV
+145 VNSEAALVDPSTASV

-166 EQLVNLPI
+166 QQLEDLPI

-186 GLFINTGNPQFVRL
+186 GLFVNTGNPQFVRF

-218 NQYEIDGVPIT
+218 NLYEIDGVPIT

-280 VFGATRQTDW
+280 VFGATRQGDW
-290 LANDFFAKQQGIP
+290 LANDFFAKRQGVP
-303 RPDSPYY
+303 RPNSPYY

-315 LGGFLFIP
+315 LGGFLYIP
-323 HVYDGRNKT
+323 HVYDGHNKT

-355 ALERTGDFSESY
+355 ALERTGDFSQSY
-367 NTDGTLD
+367 NPDGTLD

-400 TNPST
+400 TNLSA

-419 ASASGQINFT
+419 ASATGQINFT
-429 GTDDVRDHAQELTVK
+429 GTDNVRDHAQEVTVK

-494 TWILNPTTVLT
+494 TWILNPTTILT
-505 ARYGINRFP
+505 ARYGNNRFP
-514 NLIAEVSQGFNPAAL
+514 NLIAEVSQGFNPSTL
-529 GFPTSL
+529 GFPTAL

-561 LDNWKSQTLNAT
+561 LDDWKSQTLNAT
-573 LTKNLGKHNL
+573 VTKSLGRHNL

-608 SGAFSQ
+608 SGVFTQ
-614 DYPSAVNDD
+614 DSPSAVNDD

-630 LLLGYPASGFVETT
+630 LLLGYPASGYVETT

-663 VTRRLTL
+663 LTPRMTL
-670 NLGLRYES
+670 NLGLRYEM

-692 FDRTATSKLAGNT
+692 FDRTAAAQLSSST
-705 SVAGGILFAGVNGN
+705 SVTGGILFAGTNGN
-719 SRDIG
+719 PRDIG
-724 DLSRLKL
+724 DLSRLKF
-731 APRIGASYALNGKT
+731 APRIGASYALNNKT

-759 YDPSAALAPGYTQYT
+759 YDPSAAIAPGYTQYT
-774 PYVASNDG
+774 PFVASNDG
-782 DQTPASVLDNPFP
+782 DQTPANVLDNPFP
-795 NGIEKPSGNSAGLL
+795 NGVEKPAGNSAGLL

-820 QKLKAPRV
+820 QDFKSPRI
-828 QQFSAGVEREL
+828 QQFSVGVEREL
-839 PGRIALEAEYIGSRS
+839 PGHVALEAEYVGSRS
-854 TNLSPGYTGS
+854 ANLSPGSTGS

-875 NFDLG
+875 KFGLG
-880 LSALSSAVSNPY
+880 LAALSSSVSNPY
-892 YGNGGAG
+892 YGNGGTG
-899 VIGSPTVAQSQLL
+899 VIGNPTVAQSQLL

-917 FSSVNLLTS
+917 FSSVNLLAS

-932 NALLVKAE
+932 NALLIKVE
-940 RRVGKGLNLLSSF
+940 RRAGKNLSLISSF
-953 TWSRNRDASFATN
+953 TWSRNRDASFATT

-974 NAPQNIYDLGA
+974 SAPQNIYDLRA
-985 EYGYAVNNV
+985 EYGYSVNNV
-994 PYRFSAGATYDLPVG
+994 PYRFSAGATYNLPVG
-1009 HGQRFSTGSRIVNLI
+1009 RGQRFSLRSSIGNLI
-1024 AGDWQLSV
+1024 VGNWQLSV
-1032 LPTFQAGFPVTISQS
+1032 VPTFQAGFPVTINQS
-1047 NNPNKSVVGNGVQ
+1047 SNPNSSVVGNAVQ
-1060 RPSLV
+1060 RPNLV
-1065 AGVPLGTKGSLY
+1065 SGVALGTKGSLY
-1077 NRLSGYINP
+1077 SRLSGYINP
-1086 AAFTASSALTFG
+1086 AAFTASTALTFG

-1112 NWDLALFKNVKVLE
+1112 NWDLALFKNVKVRD
-1126 RVNVQFRAE
+1126 RVEVQLRVE

-1149 TSFGSSNFGQITSD
+1149 TSFGSSSFGQITSD

-1168 YLQLGLRVSY
+1168 YLQLGLRVAY

>member
-1 VTQLKFPIA
+1 MATL
-10 LPIAMLLFRSVRR
+10 SVF
-23 STQGAA
+23 
-29 IAGLVAALLL
+29 AALILL
-39 VANSSGLLFAQSFS
+39 TNASFPLSAQTFN

-61 DASGAALNGATA
+61 DASGGALSGATA
-73 TLTDEA
+73 TLTDES
-79 THQIRTAVTDGTG
+79 TQQIRKAVTDSIGA
-92 SYAFNELRP
+92 YAFNELRP
-101 STYTLHL
+101 SSYTLHIE
-108 AAAGFR
+108 AAGFSSSDS
-114 AADRTHIQLS
+114 AHIELS
-124 PQDFLTLDVTLSVGA
+124 PQDFLTLDIALRAGGEKQVVEVTS
-139 ASDVVQ
+139 
-145 VSAEAALVDPSTASV
+145 EAALVDPSTASV
-160 STNLSQ
+160 STNLNQ
-166 EQLVNLPI
+166 QQLEDQPI
-174 LGRNPYMSVKVS
+174 LGRNPYMSVKIS
-186 GLFINTGNPQFVRL
+186 GLFVNTGNPQFVRF

-208 TSVAGGPIGS
+208 TSVAGGPVGA

-270 RSGSNTYHGS
+270 RSGSNTFHGS

-315 LGGFLFIP
+315 LGGFVSIP

-355 ALERTGDFSESY
+355 ALERTGDFSQSY
-367 NTDGTLD
+367 NPDGTLD
-374 VIYDPTKTYTDAQGV
+374 VIYDPTKTFTDAQGV
-389 IHRTPFPGNKI
+389 IHRTPFPDNKI
-400 TNPST
+400 TNLST

-419 ASASGQINFT
+419 AAASGQINFT
-429 GTDDVRDHAQELTVK
+429 GTDNVRDHAQEVTAK

-482 YHRQVDATQLNS
+482 YHRQVDAIQLNS
-494 TWILNPTTVLT
+494 TWILNPTTILT
-505 ARYGINRFP
+505 ARYGNNRFP
-514 NLIAEVSQGFNPAAL
+514 NLIAEVSNGFNPSTL
-529 GFPTSL
+529 GFPAGF

-540 ADFFPTI
+540 ANFFPTI
-547 FMRNFSQLGQDTSS
+547 FLRNFSQLGQDTSS

-573 LTKNLGKHNL
+573 LTKSLGKHNI
-583 AFGTEYRRLRLN
+583 AVGTEYRRLRMN

-608 SGAFSQ
+608 SGVFTQ
-614 DYPSAVNDD
+614 DSPSAVNDD

-630 LLLGYPASGFVETT
+630 LLLGYPASGYVETT

-670 NLGLRYES
+670 NLGLRFET
-678 ETGLKEDHNQLAVG
+678 ETGLKEDSNQLAVG
-692 FDRTATSKLAGNT
+692 FDRTAKSQLSSST
-705 SVAGGILFAGVNGN
+705 SVTGGILFAGINGN
-719 SRDIG
+719 PRDIG
-724 DLSRLKL
+724 DLSRTKF

-745 VLRGGYGILYAPLR
+745 VLRGGYGILYAPIR

-774 PYVASNDG
+774 QYVASNDG
-782 DQTPASVLDNPFP
+782 NQTPANVLDNPFP
-795 NGIEKPSGNSAGLL
+795 AGIQKPAGNSAGLL
-809 TGIGSSVTSYD
+809 TGIGSSVTTYD
-820 QKLKAPRV
+820 QGFKSPRI

-839 PGRIALEAEYIGSRS
+839 PGHIAIEAEYVGSRS
-854 TNLSPGYTGS
+854 INLAPGS
-864 TPVNYNQLNPS
+864 TGTTPANYNQLNPS
-875 NFDLG
+875 NFGLG
-880 LSALSSAVSNPY
+880 IAALSASANNPF
-892 YGNGGAG
+892 YGNGGTG
-899 VIGSPTVAQSQLL
+899 VIGNPTVSQSQLL
-912 LPFPQ
+912 RPFPQ
-917 FSSVNLLTS
+917 FSSVKLLTS

-940 RRVGKGLNLLSSF
+940 RRAGRNLNLVSSF
-953 TWSRNRDASFATN
+953 TWSRNRDASYATS
-966 NSIQSPAA
+966 NSIQSPATS
-974 NAPQNIYDLGA
+974 APQNIYDLRA
-985 EYGYAVNNV
+985 EYGYSVNNI

-1009 HGQRFSTGSRIVNLI
+1009 KGQRFLAGNRISNLI
-1024 AGDWQLSV
+1024 AGGWQLSV
-1032 LPTFQAGFPVTISQS
+1032 VPTFQAGFPVTIRQS
-1047 NNPNKSVVGNGVQ
+1047 SNPNSSIVGNAVQ
-1060 RPSLV
+1060 RPNLV
-1065 AGVPLGTKGSLY
+1065 PGAALGTKGSLY
-1077 NRLSGYINP
+1077 KRLTGYINP
-1086 AAFTASSALTFG
+1086 GAFTSSTALTFG
-1098 NAPRTLSL
+1098 DAPRTLAL

-1112 NWDLALFKNVKVLE
+1112 NWDVALFKNVKVRE
-1126 RVNVQFRAE
+1126 RVDVQFRAE
-1135 SFNAFNTPEFNGPN
+1135 TFNTFNTPEFNGPN
-1149 TSFGSSNFGQITSD
+1149 TSFGSSSFGQITSD

-1168 YLQLGLRVSY
+1168 YLQLGLRVAY

>member
-1 VTQLKFPIA
+1 VTQFISAFRRLHFGSA
-10 LPIAMLLFRSVRR
+10 LRLPQS
-23 STQGAA
+23 AA
-29 IAGLVAALLL
+29 ITVIVATLVL
-39 VANSSGLLFAQSFS
+39 VANSSPLLCAQTFN

-61 DASGAALNGATA
+61 DARGAALGGAIA
-73 TLTDEA
+73 TLTDET
-79 THQIRTAVTDGTG
+79 THQVRKAITDSIGA
-92 SYAFNELRP
+92 YAFNELRP
-101 STYTLHL
+101 SNYTLHIE
-108 AAAGFR
+108 ATGFS
-114 AADRTHIQLS
+114 ATDRTHIELS
-124 PQDFLTLDVTLSVGA
+124 PQDFLTLDVVLSVGA
-139 ASDVVQ
+139 EKQVVE
-145 VSAEAALVDPSTASV
+145 VNSEAALVDPSTGSV

-166 EQLVNLPI
+166 QQLEDLPI

-186 GLFINTGNPQFVRL
+186 GLFVNTGNPQFVRF

-218 NQYEIDGVPIT
+218 NLYEIDGVPIT

-280 VFGATRQTDW
+280 VFGATRQGDW
-290 LANDFFAKQQGIP
+290 LANDFFAKRQGVP
-303 RPDSPYY
+303 RPNSPYY

-315 LGGFLFIP
+315 LGGFLYIP
-323 HVYDGRNKT
+323 HVYDGHNKT

-355 ALERTGDFSESY
+355 ALERTGDFSQSY
-367 NTDGTLD
+367 NPDGTLD

-400 TNPST
+400 TNLSA

-419 ASASGQINFT
+419 ASATGQINFT
-429 GTDDVRDHAQELTVK
+429 GTDNVRDHAQEVTVK

-494 TWILNPTTVLT
+494 TWILNPTTILT
-505 ARYGINRFP
+505 ARYGNNRFP
-514 NLIAEVSQGFNPAAL
+514 NLIAEVSQGFNPSTL
-529 GFPTSL
+529 GFPTAL

-561 LDNWKSQTLNAT
+561 LDDWKSQTLNAT
-573 LTKNLGKHNL
+573 LTKSLGRHNL

-608 SGAFSQ
+608 SGVFTQ
-614 DYPSAVNDD
+614 DSPSAVNDD

-630 LLLGYPASGFVETT
+630 LLLGYPASGYVETT

-663 VTRRLTL
+663 LTPRMTL
-670 NLGLRYES
+670 NLGLRYEM

-692 FDRTATSKLAGNT
+692 FDRTAAAQLSSST
-705 SVAGGILFAGVNGN
+705 SVTGGILFAGTNGN
-719 SRDIG
+719 PRDIG
-724 DLSRLKL
+724 DLSRLKF
-731 APRIGASYALNGKT
+731 APRIGASYALNNKT

-759 YDPSAALAPGYTQYT
+759 YDPSAAIAPGYTQYT
-774 PYVASNDG
+774 PFVASNDG
-782 DQTPASVLDNPFP
+782 DQTPANVLDNPFP
-795 NGIEKPSGNSAGLL
+795 NGVEKPAGNSAGLL

-820 QKLKAPRV
+820 QDFKSPRI
-828 QQFSAGVEREL
+828 QQFSVGVEREL
-839 PGRIALEAEYIGSRS
+839 PGHIALEAEYVGSRS
-854 TNLSPGYTGS
+854 ANLSPGSTGS

-875 NFDLG
+875 KFGLG
-880 LSALSSAVSNPY
+880 LAALSSSVSNPY
-892 YGNGGAG
+892 YGNGGTG
-899 VIGSPTVAQSQLL
+899 VIGNPTVAQSQLM

-917 FSSVNLLTS
+917 FSSVNLLAS

-932 NALLVKAE
+932 NALLIKVE
-940 RRVGKGLNLLSSF
+940 RRAGKNLSLISSF
-953 TWSRNRDASFATN
+953 TWSRNRDASFATT

-974 NAPQNIYDLGA
+974 SAPQNIYDLRA
-985 EYGYAVNNV
+985 EYGYSVNNV
-994 PYRFSAGATYDLPVG
+994 PYRFSAGATYNLPVG
-1009 HGQRFSTGSRIVNLI
+1009 RGQRFSPRSSIGNLI
-1024 AGDWQLSV
+1024 VGNWQLSV
-1032 LPTFQAGFPVTISQS
+1032 VPTFQAGFPVTINQS
-1047 NNPNKSVVGNGVQ
+1047 SNPNSSVVGNAVQ
-1060 RPSLV
+1060 RPNLV
-1065 AGVPLGTKGSLY
+1065 SGVALGTKGSLY
-1077 NRLSGYINP
+1077 SRLSGYINP
-1086 AAFTASSALTFG
+1086 AAFTASTALTFG

-1112 NWDLALFKNVKVLE
+1112 NWDLALFKNVKVRD
-1126 RVNVQFRAE
+1126 RVEVQLRVE

-1149 TSFGSSNFGQITSD
+1149 TSFGSSSFGQITSD

-1168 YLQLGLRVSY
+1168 YLQLGLRVAY

>member
-1 VTQLKFPIA
+1 MTQLIPAFK
-10 LPIAMLLFRSVRR
+10 LFLSGGVRR
-23 STQGAA
+23 SPQSIRFSGILATLIL
-29 IAGLVAALLL
+29 IAGL
-39 VANSSGLLFAQSFS
+39 SPRLFAQTFS
-53 SGLRGTVS
+53 GGLRGTVT
-61 DASGAALNGATA
+61 DANGAAIAGATA

-79 THQIRTAVTDGTG
+79 THQIRTAITDSIGA
-92 SYAFNELRP
+92 YAFNELRP
-101 STYTLHL
+101 STYTLHIE
-108 AAAGFR
+108 AASFSAT
-114 AADRTHIQLS
+114 DRTHIQLS
-124 PQDFLTLDVTLSVGA
+124 PQDFLTLDVALSVGA
-139 ASDVVQ
+139 ARNVVE
-145 VSAEAALVDPSTASV
+145 VSSEAALVDPSTASI

-166 EQLVNLPI
+166 QQLEDLPI
-174 LGRNPYMSVKVS
+174 LGRNPYMSVKES
-186 GLFINTGNPQFVRL
+186 GLFVNTGNPQFVRF

-280 VFGATRQTDW
+280 FFGATRQTDW

-315 LGGFLFIP
+315 LGGFLFVP
-323 HVYDGRNKT
+323 HVYDGHNKT

-355 ALERTGDFSESY
+355 ALERTGDFSQSH
-367 NTDGTLD
+367 NPDGTLD

-400 TNPST
+400 TSLST

-419 ASASGQINFT
+419 TSATGQINFT
-429 GTDDVRDHAQELTVK
+429 GTDDVRDHAQEVTVK

-505 ARYGINRFP
+505 ARYGNNRFP
-514 NLIAEVSQGFNPAAL
+514 NLIAEVSQGFNPSAL

-561 LDNWKSQTLNAT
+561 LDDWKSQTLNAT
-573 LTKNLGKHNL
+573 LSKSFGKHNL

-608 SGAFSQ
+608 SGVFTQ
-614 DYPSAVNDD
+614 DFPSAVNDD

-630 LLLGYPASGFVETT
+630 LLLGYPASGYVETT

-650 ADYFALF
+650 ADYFAVF

-663 VTRRLTL
+663 LSRRLTL
-670 NLGLRYES
+670 NLGVRYET

-692 FDRTATSKLAGNT
+692 FNPTATAELNGST
-705 SVAGGILFAGVNGN
+705 PVTGGILFAGINGN
-719 SRDIG
+719 PRDIG
-724 DLSRLKL
+724 DFSRLKF

-745 VLRGGYGILYAPLR
+745 ILRGGYGILYAPVR

-774 PYVASNDG
+774 PYVASNNG
-782 DQTPASVLDNPFP
+782 NQTPANVLDNPFP
-795 NGIEKPSGNSAGLL
+795 TGIQKPVGNSAGLL

-820 QKLKAPRV
+820 QNFKSPRV

-839 PGRIALEAEYIGSRS
+839 PGHIALEAEYVGSRS
-854 TNLSPGYTGS
+854 TNLSPGSTGT

-875 NFDLG
+875 NFGLG
-880 LSALSSAVSNPY
+880 LAALSASVTNPY
-892 YGNGGAG
+892 YGNGGTG
-899 VIGSPTVAQSQLL
+899 VIGNPTVAQSQLL

-917 FSSVNLLTS
+917 FSSVNLLAS

-940 RRVGKGLNLLSSF
+940 RRAGKGLNLISSF
-953 TWSRNRDASFATN
+953 TWSRNRDASFATT
-966 NSIQSPAA
+966 NSIQSPATSS
-974 NAPQNIYDLGA
+974 PQNIYDLRA

-1009 HGQRFSTGSRIVNLI
+1009 HGQRFSTGSAIGDLIVGN
-1024 AGDWQLSV
+1024 WQLSV
-1032 LPTFQAGFPVTISQS
+1032 VPTFQAGFPVTISQS
-1047 NNPNKSVVGNGVQ
+1047 SNPNSSVVGNGVQ
-1060 RPSLV
+1060 RPNLV
-1065 AGVPLGTKGSLY
+1065 PGVSLGTKGSLY
-1077 NRLSGYINP
+1077 NRLTNYINP
-1086 AAFTASSALTFG
+1086 VAFTASSALTFG

-1112 NWDLALFKNVKVLE
+1112 NWDLALFKNVKVRD

-1135 SFNAFNTPEFNGPN
+1135 TFNAFNTPEYNGPN

-1168 YLQLGLRVSY
+1168 YLQLGLRVAY